1 MRQAEHDLLGL
12 TLRTDLGTFTHRTF
26 QTVAPG
32 QRFLPNWHIEAIA
45 YHLMLCMSGRIKRL
59 IISVPPR
66 NLKSICTSVAFPAFL
81 LGHDPTARI
90 VCASYSQEL
99 AAKHA
104 RDCRAVLEARW
115 YQRSFPNTRLDRRKM
130 GEAEFDTTAK
140 GYRLATSV
148 GGTLTGRGGNFLII
162 DDPMKPSDAYSEV
175 KRVQVHE
182 WFDTTLLSR
191 LDDKV
196 NDVIILVMQRLHE
209 DDLVGHILAKAGQHW
224 VHLCLPAIAAT
235 SEPIPIS
242 FGRCWTRHPGEVL
255 HPAREPREILEK
267 LRADMGSHSFSAQY
281 QQDPVPEEGH
291 LIKWPWLRPYDRLP
305 ARQPRDYIVQSWD
318 TAAKAEQ
325 IHDYSVCST
334 WLVQRPDYYLIDVY
348 RGRLEF
354 PQLKRRSCASM
365 NAIIRALSWSRMPA
379 PVCI

>member
-1 MRQAEHDLLGL
+1 MLRLASPSCLASRSPETGTAGIPGSDVMRQSEHDLLAL
-12 TLRTDLGTFTHRTF
+12 SLRNDLGTFIHRTF

-45 YHLMLCMSGRIKRL
+45 CHLMLCMSGRIKRL

-104 RDCRAVLEARW
+104 RDCRTVLEARW
-115 YQRSFPNTRLDRRKM
+115 YQTNFPNTRLDRRKM

-148 GGTLTGRGGNFLII
+148 GGTLTGRGGNYLII

-209 DDLVGHILAKAGQHW
+209 DDLVGHILAKAGEHW
-224 VHLCLPAIAAT
+224 VHLCLPAIATA
-235 SEPIPIS
+235 SEYIPVGPS
-242 FGRCWTRHPGEVL
+242 
-255 HPAREPREILEK
+255 
-267 LRADMGSHSFSAQY
+267 
-281 QQDPVPEEGH
+281 
-291 LIKWPWLRPYDRLP
+291 
-305 ARQPRDYIVQSWD
+305 
-318 TAAKAEQ
+318 
-325 IHDYSVCST
+325 
-334 WLVQRPDYYLIDVY
+334 
-348 RGRLEF
+348 
-354 PQLKRRSCASM
+354 
-365 NAIIRALSWSRMPA
+365 
-379 PVCI
+379 